1 MCKSAFLNDQKYS
14 LEKRTSFADDENQLD
29 SNNNNFIY
37 VALLKI
43 HKVLHTWGEIKY
55 IQISTHL
62 HRCSVD
68 SSVTT
73 ATAGLR
79 LRAIRQIAL
88 ACDLLSLLTQP
99 ERADMCS
106 SSRLSSCLIQWTEP
120 QSAFCYFYL
129 NILSVPFFV
138 AFNIQS

>member
-1 MCKSAFLNDQKYS
+1 M
-14 LEKRTSFADDENQLD
+14 
-29 SNNNNFIY
+29 
-37 VALLKI
+37 
-43 HKVLHTWGEIKY
+43 LHTWGEIKY

-120 QSAFCYFYL
+120 QSAFCYLYL

-138 AFNIQS
+138 AFNMMMIFTDNQGILERNQNNAKIKNSQNITLW